1 MIERIDFVGDFM
13 STIPYES
20 DSFIQSIRELD
31 QKTMSQLVHDYTKIL
46 RRASIGMGFKD
57 DIADDLVQNTWVT
70 FIDVANRYEGRS
82 KIKTFLF
89 GILYN
94 KAREFRRSEH
104 KHAHDE
110 WNEFESRFD
119 HTGHWV
125 KPPEAPDIFVQR
137 AQDMVILSSCLEK
150 LPMQQR
156 AAFTLKEVQE
166 LSTQEVSEVMGVSVN
181 NLGVLSF
188 RAKANLR
195 ECLEKEDA

>member
-1 MIERIDFVGDFM
+1 MDTIRFVGVSM
-13 STIPYES
+13 SSIPYES
-20 DSFIQSIRELD
+20 EIFIQSVRELD
-31 QKTMSQLVHDYTKIL
+31 RKTMSQLVLEHTKIL
-46 RRASIGMGFKD
+46 RRACLGMGFKD

-70 FIDVANRYEGRS
+70 FFDVANRYEGRS

-94 KAREFRRSEH
+94 KARELRRSEK
-104 KHAHDE
+104 KHSHDE

-119 HTGHWV
+119 DTGHWV
-125 KPPEAPDIFVQR
+125 KPPEAPDVFVERSQN
-137 AQDMVILSSCLEK
+137 MIILSSCLDK

-166 LSTQEVSEVMGVSVN
+166 LSTEEVSEVMGVSAN